1 MIAGVG
7 KSLTVQRGKAS
18 PASSRHQQQQSSSG
32 GGVDRTSFLK
42 GKFAFV
48 GLVCA
53 DLLVCSTVLSPNRLK
68 RHFGAFTRVKLESQS
83 VCFLN
88 EAEMNV

>member
-7 KSLTVQRGKAS
+7 KSLTVQRGKA
-18 PASSRHQQQQSSSG
+18 PASSRHQQQQQSSS

-68 RHFGAFTRVKLESQS
+68 RHFGAFTRVKLES

-88 EAEMNV
+88 ESE